1 MQFYK
6 DILNWL
12 DSLRESKETETSVG
26 RHSEN
31 PDEAEFKIV
40 FNLQKS
46 IPSKEDWIK
55 AFNESAQVSSVT
67 FLRVDMKT
75 AGWDNDILAL
85 CEKIFPS
92 LANLYLSVKGSKG
105 FILRLNFSRLNSLEI
120 NLIQKPSNGE
130 LSLQGK
136 LPSLKTFTF
145 QHSGNIEIDKASL
158 NRLLLSSECLE
169 SVNLY
174 CKHSWNIAEEIAESA
189 GRPAA
194 GKLPLLTL
202 RNSVHERNSTMV
214 YSRTETE
221 KNNDQNS
228 LIKLLKLKVNI
239 DFDSAIIACSDP
251 EKFILALEYLDK
263 KTDHL
268 NLDGSVHS
276 FLLREPELLKNFP
289 NIRNLYIFG
298 AQELSQKNFQQIC
311 DILPSLTSL
320 VLINNHNP
328 EFKSLSLRSDRLK
341 ELYLTHFHALETF
354 EIHSDSLEILE
365 LDNCSDS
372 STVEYPEK
380 NMKWCNGFFGERFLY
395 AFLNGSK
402 SLHIPNLKSLYIWHN
417 QNGFG
422 PPLVYENRRMDIEC
436 TAGHS
441 KLEELVISRLSHIRN
456 LTLKNLPKLRT
467 LSVFDDFEEN
477 EGWMEKL
484 DIGGIPKDCEVIAE
498 GHSGPSRKAEDIWS
512 GNN

>member
-6 DILNWL
+6 VILNWL
-12 DSLRESKETETSVG
+12 DSLRESEETETSVG

-75 AGWDNDILAL
+75 AVWDNDILAL
-85 CEKIFPS
+85 CERIFPN
-92 LANLYLSVKGSKG
+92 LTNLYLSVKGSKG
-105 FILRLNFSRLNSLEI
+105 FILHLNFSRLNFLEI

-174 CKHSWNIAEEIAESA
+174 CKHSWNIAEEIAESVS
-189 GRPAA
+189 RRTS
-194 GKLPLLTL
+194 GKLPVLTL

-239 DFDSAIIACSDP
+239 DFDSAVIACSDR
-251 EKFILALEYLDK
+251 ENFILVSEYLDK

-276 FLLREPELLKNFP
+276 FLLREPELLKDFSS
-289 NIRNLYIFG
+289 IRNLYVFG
-298 AQELSQKNFQQIC
+298 AQELSQKNFQKLC
-311 DILPSLTSL
+311 DILPCLTAVS
-320 VLINNHNP
+320 LINNHHP
-328 EFKSLSLRSDRLK
+328 EFRSLCFRSETLK
-341 ELYLTHFHALETF
+341 ELYLTHFHTLETF
-354 EIHSDSLEILE
+354 DIHSDSLEILE

-380 NMKWCNGFFGERFLY
+380 NMRWCNGFFGEKFLS
-395 AFLNGSK
+395 ALLNGDRAIH
-402 SLHIPNLKSLYIWHN
+402 LPNLKSLYIWHN
-417 QNGFG
+417 HNGFG

-456 LTLKNLPKLRT
+456 LTLKKLPSLRK

-477 EGWMEKL
+477 QGWMEKL
-484 DIGGIPKDCEVIAE
+484 DASDLSKDCEVNTD
-498 GHSGPSRKAEDIWS
+498 GHSGPSRKAEDIWWK
-512 GNN
+512 